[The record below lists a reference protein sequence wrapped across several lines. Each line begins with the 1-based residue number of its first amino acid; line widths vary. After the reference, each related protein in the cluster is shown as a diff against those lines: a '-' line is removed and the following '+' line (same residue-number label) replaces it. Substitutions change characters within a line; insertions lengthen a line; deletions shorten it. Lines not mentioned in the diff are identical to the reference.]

1 MSKEDTPF
9 TVQTLD
15 TFGRVLVAAR
25 DISPW
30 ELVIDDTCLVLA
42 PNDVPVCLGCL
53 GQLTATSVH
62 PCSGCGWP
70 MCSDQCDNSED
81 HATECKLF
89 SKNGVNPKLENYSD
103 KHWLYMAVA
112 ILRMLLLKQV
122 CSDKLFTYLHIPLGR
137 MIRADGTR
145 WSA

>member
-1 MSKEDTPF
+1 MSQGTPF
-9 TVQTLD
+9 TIQTLD

-30 ELVIDDTCLVLA
+30 ELVIDDTCLVIA

-53 GQLTATSVH
+53 GQLSPPSVQ

-70 MCSDQCDNSED
+70 MCSDQCQHSED
-81 HATECKLF
+81 HATECQLF
-89 SKNGVNPKLENYSD
+89 SKNGVNPKFENYSD
-103 KHWLYMAVA
+103 KHWLFTAVS

-122 CSDKLFTYLHIPLGR
+122 CSGKVSSYLHCPIAR
-137 MIRADGTR
+137 MMIIVNGMRL
-145 WSA
+145 SV

>member
-1 MSKEDTPF
+1 MSEGTPF
-9 TVQTLD
+9 TIQTLD
-15 TFGRVLVAAR
+15 TYGRVLVAAR

-30 ELVIDDTCLVLA
+30 ELVIDDTCLVVA

-53 GQLTATSVH
+53 GQVTPTGVH

-70 MCSDQCDNSED
+70 MCSDQCHNSDD

-89 SKNGVNPKLENYSD
+89 SEKGVNPKFENYSD
-103 KHWLYMAVA
+103 KQWLYTAVA

-122 CSDKLFTYLHIPLGR
+122 CSVRLFSYLHCPLVR
-137 MIRADGTR
+137 MIRVNGRR
-145 WSA
+145 WSV